1 MTICSDFKYAQLGD
15 LHQAHPNNSPEE
27 MIPLLKGIF
36 PINNETAK
44 LDAIIITGDI
54 YDHQLTL
61 PDARVNII
69 DEWIIWMLRMCK
81 SMDIALWIVRGTPSH
96 DRDQSARFVMLN
108 ETLNIDCDLT
118 YADELKIVWMPRFK
132 VNVLFVPDEWTDD
145 ADKTLEEVH
154 QLLRIAGIKKVD
166 YAVMHGQFKYQL
178 PEVVKAQKH
187 DEESYLAIVDKTISI
202 GHVHQ
207 FSRYKGIIAAGS
219 FDRLTHGDESAK
231 GHVRVTVRGRDDFDI
246 EFIENKDAKTFLT
259 IDCRGLELEDSHA
272 KIQATV
278 PDLRDDSFVRITAY
292 TGDPILTSVKTYE
305 DKYPYLRWTSLGK
318 PKDEKSIT
326 EQIVLLQEREEYI
339 PIEINSKNVETLV
352 MDIMLSRNVDMATIK
367 LAESKLKELL

>member
-1 MTICSDFKYAQLGD
+1 MTTCSDFKYAQLGD
-15 LHQAHPNNSPEE
+15 LHLAHPNNPPEE

-36 PINNETAK
+36 PKDNETAK

-61 PDARVNII
+61 PDLRVNVI
-69 DEWIIWMLRMCK
+69 DEWIIWMLRQCK
-81 SMDIALWIVRGTPSH
+81 AMDIALWIVRGTPSH

-108 ETLNIDCDLT
+108 ETLKIGCDLT
-118 YADELKIVWMPRFK
+118 YEDELKIVWMPRFK

-145 ADKTLEEVH
+145 ANKTLEEVH

-187 DEESYLAIVDKTISI
+187 DEESYLAIVDKTIAI

-207 FSRYKGIIAAGS
+207 FSRYGGIIAAGS
-219 FDRLTHGDESAK
+219 FDRMTHGDEAAK

-246 EFIENKDAKTFLT
+246 VFVENTGAKTFVT
-259 IDCRGLELEDSHA
+259 IDCKGLELEDSHA
-272 KIQATV
+272 KIQSVV
-278 PDLRDDSFVRITAY
+278 PDLRDDSFVRIVAY
-292 TGDPILTSVKTYE
+292 SGDPILTSVKSYE
-305 DKYPYLRWTSLGK
+305 EKYPYYRWASLGK
-318 PKDEKSIT
+318 PKDEKSFT
-326 EQIVLLQEREEYI
+326 EQAELLQSKTEYI
-339 PIEINSKNVETLV
+339 PIEINAKNVETLV
-352 MDIMLSRNVDMATIK
+352 MDIMLSRNIDMATIK